1 MEIKIN
7 VVKEEIAV
15 KKKRKQKKGGRI
27 DEEKKK
33 KKRIEE
39 RELGKILFRKNKNKM
54 RKKNRDKI
62 KAIET
67 IVKIIGIKSRN

>member
-1 MEIKIN
+1 M
-7 VVKEEIAV
+7 
-15 KKKRKQKKGGRI
+15 KRK
-27 DEEKKK
+27 KKK

-67 IVKIIGIKSRN
+67 IVKIIGIKSRNWRQRISELQP